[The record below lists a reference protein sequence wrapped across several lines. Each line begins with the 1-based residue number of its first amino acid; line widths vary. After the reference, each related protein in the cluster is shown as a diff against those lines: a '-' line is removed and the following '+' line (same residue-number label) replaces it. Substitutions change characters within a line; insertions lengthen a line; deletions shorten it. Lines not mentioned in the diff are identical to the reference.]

1 MLDSETSPLYN
12 SFMNAETFSILGD
25 SISTFEQC
33 NPPENEVFYP
43 KESCDVLAKEH
54 TWWDL
59 LTQETKLYLLMN
71 ESYSGSRISVTGSRP
86 PSSSF
91 LSQTRQERLSGDI
104 IIVFGGTNDFG
115 QAENPATLA
124 VFSEAYDSLVRTMLE
139 SHQGSK
145 LYFCTPLQRTDK
157 ALGEVNIHN
166 WSQNDL
172 ARTIRKTVE
181 DYPEAN
187 LIDIASYSIKDG
199 DGLLFDG
206 LHPTRQGMR
215 LIADLIKKGLKL
227 D

>member
-1 MLDSETSPLYN
+1 MKAKTL
-12 SFMNAETFSILGD
+12 SILGD
-25 SISTFEQC
+25 SISTFTLC
-33 NPPENEVFYP
+33 NPVENEVYYP
-43 KESCDVLAKEH
+43 KEGCDVLKQEH
-54 TWWDL
+54 TWWHL
-59 LTQETKLYLLMN
+59 LTEETKLHLIMN
-71 ESYSGSRISVTGSRP
+71 ESYSGSRISLTGSRP

-115 QAENPATLA
+115 QAENPATLEL
-124 VFSEAYDSLVRTMLE
+124 FSEAYNNLVRSMLE
-139 SHQGSK
+139 VHRWSK

-157 ALGEVNIHN
+157 ALDQVNIHH

-172 ARTIRKTVE
+172 ARTIRATVG

-187 LIDIASYSIKDG
+187 LIDLADHTITDG

-215 LIADLIKKGLKL
+215 LIASLVKEGLNL
-227 D
+227 S